1 MGDDRRPAVW
11 LSIVLIAIGIL
22 GCFTSTA
29 FCPLALHMTAQNPSG
44 LTVLHGIATLVADV
58 VLPVWLLWRH
68 RQPFTITLVTAAIS
82 LVLPIGNTVPL
93 IALACLL
100 GRRRGA
106 APWWTTAAVTI
117 TTTIV
122 GVVDAARSPK
132 AASTIKTLLS
142 PANTPDTAD
151 LTVSWFTVAAFI
163 AAGLIISIGSGLWR
177 RSQRTTTSLT
187 RERDVAQ
194 ATNAKLGDELSR
206 REERERIA
214 QEIHDQLGHR
224 LSLLSLQSGAL
235 ETQLRD
241 NPDAV
246 KAAHE
251 VQAGAAAAVN
261 DLHSL
266 LSVLTESRVTPDL
279 PLSKLAEVIDESF
292 GAGQPLNSSVFIEDA
307 DRSIPPCRGP
317 STASFRSCSLTQPST
332 HPGRRRPCAYAG
344 IPETESA
351 STRRTATSADGLE
364 DRVPIPA
371 GLRGSPSVSSYLG
384 AAFTT
389 VLTTICST
397 SMWTSR
403 GGDNHPR
410 LLLIDHG
417 AAATNRKR

>member
-1 MGDDRRPAVW
+1 MIEYEVVGDDRRPAVW

-29 FCPLALHMTAQNPSG
+29 FCPLALRMTAQNPSG
-44 LTVLHGIATLVADV
+44 LTVLHGVAALVADM
-58 VLPVWLLWRH
+58 VLPVGLLWRH

-106 APWWTTAAVTI
+106 ASWWATAAVTI

-122 GVVDAARSPK
+122 GIVDAARSPK

-142 PANTPDTAD
+142 PANTPDAAD

-177 RSQRTTTSLT
+177 RTQRATTSLT

-241 NPDAV
+241 NPDVV

-292 GAGQPLNSSVFIEDA
+292 GACQPLNSSVFIEDA
-307 DRSIPPCRGP
+307 DRVDPAVSRAVYRIVQELLTNAAKHAPGQTTTLRIRGNPRDGISIDATNGYIGGWAGGP
-317 STASFRSCSLTQPST
+317 SA
-332 HPGRRRPCAYAG
+332 H
-344 IPETESA
+344 
-351 STRRTATSADGLE
+351 
-364 DRVPIPA
+364 
-371 GLRGSPSVSSYLG
+371 
-384 AAFTT
+384 
-389 VLTTICST
+389 
-397 SMWTSR
+397 SR
-403 GGDNHPR
+403 GLKGITERVELLGGSLHYGLDDNLFHVHVDIPWQ
-410 LLLIDHG
+410 
-417 AAATNRKR
+417 

>member
-1 MGDDRRPAVW
+1 MIEYEVVGDDRRPAVW

-29 FCPLALHMTAQNPSG
+29 FCPLALRMTAQNPSG
-44 LTVLHGIATLVADV
+44 LTVLHGVAALVADM

-106 APWWTTAAVTI
+106 ASWWATAAVTI

-122 GVVDAARSPK
+122 GIVDAARSPK

-142 PANTPDTAD
+142 PANTPDAAD

-177 RSQRTTTSLT
+177 RTQRATTSLT

-241 NPDAV
+241 NPDVV

-292 GAGQPLNSSVFIEDA
+292 GAGQPQFE
-307 DRSIPPCRGP
+307 
-317 STASFRSCSLTQPST
+317 
-332 HPGRRRPCAYAG
+332 
-344 IPETESA
+344 
-351 STRRTATSADGLE
+351 
-364 DRVPIPA
+364 
-371 GLRGSPSVSSYLG
+371 
-384 AAFTT
+384 
-389 VLTTICST
+389 
-397 SMWTSR
+397 
-403 GGDNHPR
+403 R
-410 LLLIDHG
+410 LH
-417 AAATNRKR
+417 

>member
-1 MGDDRRPAVW
+1 MIEYEVVGDDRRPAVW

-29 FCPLALHMTAQNPSG
+29 FCPLALRMTAQNPSG
-44 LTVLHGIATLVADV
+44 LTVLHGVAALVADM

-106 APWWTTAAVTI
+106 ASWWATAAVTI

-122 GVVDAARSPK
+122 GIVDAARSPK

-142 PANTPDTAD
+142 PANTPDAAD

-177 RSQRTTTSLT
+177 RTQRATTSLT

-241 NPDAV
+241 NPDVV

-307 DRSIPPCRGP
+307 DRVDPASRAVYRIVQELLTNAAKHAPGQTTTLRIRGNPRDGISIDATNGYIGGWAGGP
-317 STASFRSCSLTQPST
+317 SAHSR
-332 HPGRRRPCAYAG
+332 
-344 IPETESA
+344 
-351 STRRTATSADGLE
+351 
-364 DRVPIPA
+364 
-371 GLRGSPSVSSYLG
+371 GLRGITERVELLG
-384 AAFTT
+384 GS
-389 VLTTICST
+389 LHY
-397 SMWTSR
+397 
-403 GGDNHPR
+403 GLDDNLFHVHVDIPWQ
-410 LLLIDHG
+410 
-417 AAATNRKR
+417 